1 MLSLYLSMVETDEQ
15 RTLVEQLFFDYEQI
29 MFRTAFAVLHNE
41 HDSEDA
47 VHEAFIRIISNI
59 DRVRNISPDKRKS
72 YIIIITR
79 NIAIDICRSRMKQ
92 VDINDTDI
100 GDEGS
105 DVERDVFG
113 KYDCKTLNSAISKL
127 NDKLRQVLILYYY
140 HEEPTGGIAQ
150 MLGISEVA
158 VRSRLFRA
166 RKALYGIL
174 KDGEDDE
181 I

>member
-1 MLSLYLSMVETDEQ
+1 MLSLYLSMVETGEQ
-15 RTLVEQLFFDYEQI
+15 RTLVEQLFSDYEQI

-41 HDSEDA
+41 QDAEDA

-59 DRVRNISPDKRKS
+59 DRVRCISPDKRKS

-79 NIAIDICRSRMKQ
+79 NIAIDFCRSRMKQ
-92 VDINDTDI
+92 VDMNDTDI

-105 DVERDVFG
+105 DVERDLFG
-113 KYDCKTLNSAISKL
+113 KYDCETLNSAISKL

-140 HEEPTGGIAQ
+140 HDEPTGGIAQ

>member
-1 MLSLYLSMVETDEQ
+1 MLSLYLSMVGNETQ
-15 RTLVEQLFFDYEQI
+15 RSLVEQLFSDYEQI

-41 HDSEDA
+41 QDAEDA
-47 VHEAFIRIISNI
+47 VHEAFVRLISNI
-59 DRVRNISPDKRKS
+59 DRFTNIEPSKRRS
-72 YIIIITR
+72 YIVIMTR
-79 NIAIDICRSRMKQ
+79 NIAIDLYRSERNR
-92 VDINDTDI
+92 VDMNESEI
-100 GDEGS
+100 GDESG

-113 KYDCKTLNSAISKL
+113 KYDCETLNSALSKL

-140 HEEPTGGIAQ
+140 HEESTENIAQ
-150 MLGISEVA
+150 MLGISAVA

-166 RKALYGIL
+166 RKALYSIL

>member
-1 MLSLYLSMVETDEQ
+1 MLSLYLSMVGNDEQ
-15 RTLVEQLFFDYEQI
+15 RTLVEQLFSDYEQI

-41 HDSEDA
+41 QDAEDA

-59 DRVRNISPDKRKS
+59 DRVRSIAPDKRKS

-79 NIAIDICRSRMKQ
+79 NIAVDICRSRMKQ
-92 VDINDTDI
+92 VDMNDTDI

-113 KYDCKTLNSAISKL
+113 KYDCETLNSAISKL

-140 HEEPTGGIAQ
+140 HEESTGSIAK

>member
-41 HDSEDA
+41 QDTEDA

-59 DRVRNISPDKRKS
+59 DRVRSIAPDKRKS

-79 NIAIDICRSRMKQ
+79 NIAVDICRSRMKQ
-92 VDINDTDI
+92 VDMNDTDI

-113 KYDCKTLNSAISKL
+113 KYDCETLNSAISKL

-140 HEEPTGGIAQ
+140 HEESTGSIAK
-150 MLGISEVA
+150 MFGISEVA

>member
-1 MLSLYLSMVETDEQ
+1 M
-15 RTLVEQLFFDYEQI
+15 
-29 MFRTAFAVLHNE
+29 
-41 HDSEDA
+41 
-47 VHEAFIRIISNI
+47 
-59 DRVRNISPDKRKS
+59 
-72 YIIIITR
+72 
-79 NIAIDICRSRMKQ
+79 
-92 VDINDTDI
+92 NDTDI

-113 KYDCKTLNSAISKL
+113 KYDCETLNSTISKL

-140 HEEPTGGIAQ
+140 HDEPTGGIAQ

-158 VRSRLFRA
+158 VRSRIFRA

-174 KDGEDDE
+174 KGDEDDE